1 MLVKSTEEATIVET
15 QVLTVYLKITDNT
28 IQKVADNFSE
38 GTFHLSLTRLDSI
51 YMIEQVVC
59 GI

>member
-1 MLVKSTEEATIVET
+1 MLVKSREATIVET

>member
-1 MLVKSTEEATIVET
+1 MLVKSREATIVET
-15 QVLTVYLKITDNT
+15 QVLIVYLKITDNT

>member
-1 MLVKSTEEATIVET
+1 MLVKSREATIVET

-38 GTFHLSLTRLDSI
+38 GAFHLSLTQLDSI